1 MIRRRNLDKGANGN
15 RAARE
20 DPESAAHGRVHNPTI
35 ATISAAPTH
44 MNKAVSSVLDGIGWS
59 FLEKIRAKLFAGDAG
74 NALDFNN
81 ASGRHPSPLADG
93 AVSDAEFAS
102 KSALGPA
109 FLSNDGVKISHD
121 GLLAGLSKPVKPFV
135 SCAVCSVG
143 ARWRTICKCRR

>member
-59 FLEKIRAKLFAGDAG
+59 FLEKIRAELFAGDAG
-74 NALDFNN
+74 NAFDLYGALGGNTACACF
-81 ASGRHPSPLADG
+81 PLA
-93 AVSDAEFAS
+93 
-102 KSALGPA
+102 
-109 FLSNDGVKISHD
+109 
-121 GLLAGLSKPVKPFV
+121 
-135 SCAVCSVG
+135 SVG
-143 ARWRTICKCRR
+143 TRHADTLGKL